1 MIYACKKMS
10 MKILDENLT
19 KKITYSPS
27 CRDTIK
33 KYRKQLLYE
42 IWIYSASLIISL
54 CVSAFIVVQYSNM
67 KEFILQVF
75 AVFFILFWISVYK
88 LSNLIPDIRS
98 NKLDIRKDVFLS
110 LKQEQNSY
118 IVEFKEEG
126 SLKLFVPGLFKLKGQ
141 EEVFIIRTS
150 VTKKTLEVISV
161 NAIK

>member
-1 MIYACKKMS
+1 

-27 CRDTIK
+27 CRNTIK
-33 KYRKQLLYE
+33 KYRKQLLHE
-42 IWIYSASLIISL
+42 ILIYSASLFISF

-67 KEFILQVF
+67 EEFILQVF
-75 AVFFILFWISVYK
+75 VVCFILFWMSVYK

-110 LKQEQNSY
+110 LTQEQNSY

-126 SLKLFVPGLFKLKGQ
+126 SLKLFVPGLFKLKEQ
-141 EEVFIIRTS
+141 EEVYIIRTS
-150 VTKKTLEVISV
+150 VSKKILEVVSV